1 MSVDQIIISGNVT
14 RKPTLRYSPKGYPVT
29 ELTVASN
36 YRRRD
41 PNSRE
46 WHDVAR
52 TYYTVTCWR
61 HLAEH
66 VSQSLDKGHPVVV
79 VGRIY
84 VEEWTDRDGVLR
96 KTPKIDPVTVGYDLQ
111 FSAVLA
117 PARSSSFHD
126 REQGGPRRTAD
137 AWEESSGGE
146 PEEMDD
152 PFDATTDS
160 PTEGPTDSVAD
171 DGRLRAVA
179 AVPASEG

>member
-41 PNSRE
+41 PNSKE

-66 VSQSLDKGHPVVV
+66 VAQSLDKGHPVVV

-96 KTPKIDPVTVGYDLQ
+96 KTPKIDPVSVGYDLR
-111 FSAVLA
+111 FSSVLA
-117 PARSSSFHD
+117 PARSSSFQD
-126 REQGGPRRTAD
+126 REQGGARRTAE
-137 AWEESSGGE
+137 AWDEPSGDE

-152 PFDATTDS
+152 PFDTTTD
-160 PTEGPTDSVAD
+160 TATDSATD